1 MKEKIEKTLRRAA
14 QWLAEVEQ
22 ATKNRTT
29 GHHKLATT
37 LCVIAGLGALVIMGN
52 VVAASDELFIWW
64 IVTTLKLF
72 LRGLLLV
79 ALAIALRLAYR
90 IGVHAWENKPDSK
103 QPFQK

>member
-1 MKEKIEKTLRRAA
+1 MKEKIEKALRRAA
-14 QWLAEVEQ
+14 QWLAEVEET
-22 ATKNRTT
+22 AKRRTT
-29 GHHKLATT
+29 GHHNLATA
-37 LCVIAGLGALVIMGN
+37 LCVVVGLVALVIIGN
-52 VVAASDELFIWW
+52 LIAASDELFIWW